1 MMLLKLIRDT
11 LSTRNIMIAS
21 PRLISFILKVNAILN
36 RIPEKIMIILSE
48 QERLSGNDKA
58 NWIIKFNGKDSTGF
72 GMLYQNTK
80 RTIPRKTV

>member
-1 MMLLKLIRDT
+1 MLLKLIRDT

-36 RIPEKIMIILSE
+36 RIPGKIMIILSV
-48 QERLSGNDKA
+48 QEKLSGNVKV

-72 GMLYQNTK
+72 GMHCQNIK
-80 RTIPRKTV
+80 KMNPKKTM